1 MKKRIITAAVGL
13 AALAVVLFFRNT
25 YLMDVCV
32 TLLNLVAV
40 WEVLRATRYVTRWPL
55 LALCTAYTVAA
66 PFVYQS
72 GLHIKMTALTVL
84 FGMLL
89 FCLALLKHK
98 EVRPSQVALAFTFTA
113 LLAYAFNTM
122 TVLLHMNNGL
132 FYFILACNCAWLT
145 DAGAYF
151 IGVFFG
157 KHKLAPEISPK
168 KTVEGAV
175 GGLVASFI
183 ASILICLAY
192 QFFFLKDAGT
202 ISYLPVLI
210 LTPLLSLAGML
221 GDLSFSYIKRDC
233 KLKDFGNLM
242 PGHGGVMDRFDSFVV
257 TAPLL
262 LVALGRFTLIV
273 LP

>member
-13 AALAVVLFFRNT
+13 IVLAVVLFWRDT
-25 YLMDVCV
+25 YLVDVCI

-40 WEVLRATRYVTRWPL
+40 FELLRATRYVTWWPH
-55 LALCTAYTVAA
+55 LAICAAYTLGA
-66 PFVYQS
+66 PFLYQNPAMT
-72 GLHIKMTALTVL
+72 GKMTALTIL

-89 FCLALLKHK
+89 FCFALLKHR
-98 EVRPSQVALAFTFTA
+98 EVRPGQVAIAFTFTA
-113 LLAYAFNTM
+113 LLTYAFNIIVM
-122 TVLLHMNNGL
+122 LLKGPNGL
-132 FYFILACNCAWLT
+132 FYFALACNAAWVT

-151 IGVFFG
+151 VGIFFG
-157 KHKLAPEISPK
+157 KHKMAPEISPK

-175 GGLVASFI
+175 GGIVVSFI
-183 ASILICLAY
+183 VSILICLAY

-202 ISYLPVLI
+202 VSYLPVLI

-221 GDLSFSYIKRDC
+221 GDLTASYVKRDC

-262 LVALGRFTLIV
+262 FVALQHIAFIV
-273 LP
+273 